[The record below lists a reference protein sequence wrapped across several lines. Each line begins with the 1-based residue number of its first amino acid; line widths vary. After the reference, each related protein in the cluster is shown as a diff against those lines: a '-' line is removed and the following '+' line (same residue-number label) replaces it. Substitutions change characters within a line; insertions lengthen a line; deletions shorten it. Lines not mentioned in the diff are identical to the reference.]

1 MSSDILLV
9 GHPNVGKSA
18 LFSRLTG
25 VRTIASN
32 YPGTTVGFTKGRMRY
47 GGQNFT
53 IVDAPGAY
61 SLEPLDEAA
70 KVAVDLIDRAGRII
84 NVIDA
89 THLER
94 HLPLTLELLSQRKP
108 VVVALNMS
116 DEARHK
122 GIEIDIDKL
131 ADKLGAPVV
140 STVGRTGV
148 GVKRLIQATVSPL
161 EHPPV
166 FEPDETGYPG
176 YQTDIP
182 HHSKKKAKHDHRHL
196 NDEDVWSHIG
206 AIVSEVQV
214 LHYHHHTFGELLEDI
229 SVHPVWG
236 GFAAAFVII
245 LSFVLVRVI
254 GEFLIG
260 GGIGIYGTPWIA
272 LPFGTE
278 FLFDI
283 AWKPLMTKLSALLR
297 VDSFLHQLFIGTLI
311 NGEIDFDQSF
321 GLLTSGLFI
330 PL

>member
-1 MSSDILLV
+1 MQGPKRKSKDKKTMSSDILLV

-182 HHSKKKAKHDHRHL
+182 HHSKKKSK
-196 NDEDVWSHIG
+196 
-206 AIVSEVQV
+206 
-214 LHYHHHTFGELLEDI
+214 T
-229 SVHPVWG
+229 
-236 GFAAAFVII
+236 
-245 LSFVLVRVI
+245 
-254 GEFLIG
+254 
-260 GGIGIYGTPWIA
+260 
-272 LPFGTE
+272 
-278 FLFDI
+278 
-283 AWKPLMTKLSALLR
+283 
-297 VDSFLHQLFIGTLI
+297 
-311 NGEIDFDQSF
+311 
-321 GLLTSGLFI
+321 
-330 PL
+330 